1 MPQAGTPVRLHL
13 LGVFA
18 QFAGPEHEVAGTLG
32 ASLQLLENDVLQ
44 FRQEIVNGRH
54 YSDARKLEPVRKV
67 LGDGTS
73 IETVGR
79 VEIDGQP
86 LRVDLMTLDIP
97 EDLAP
102 NLFKFK
108 ALSSP
113 ASFTLFDVFL
123 ESRLPH
129 GCPFHS
135 EGEGVPL
142 AKIGAILRL
151 QDRVEFGK
159 AMALLRQSLSGSDEL
174 DEARGQALT
183 FMAVVIA
190 ALLETGGSRSLLKEQ
205 LLAAREL
212 ESCETGEQVWR
223 AVEPRIERMAAG
235 LLHDSSNPTDHL
247 IDRALALV
255 ERNYARQIT
264 DAAVAQQLGLS
275 TSHFRH
281 LFRMATGQ
289 PFHKYLVAVRLEKAK
304 QMLVEEQ
311 SPIGSV
317 AKSVGFLGISH
328 FTRAFVQRFSITPSQ
343 ARRG

>member
-1 MPQAGTPVRLHL
+1 VRLHL
-13 LGVFA
+13 LGIFA

-32 ASLQLLENDVLQ
+32 ASLQLLDEDSIQ

-67 LGDGTS
+67 LGDGMS
-73 IETVGR
+73 VETVGKR
-79 VEIDGQP
+79 EVEGQA

-97 EDLAP
+97 EDLDVSS
-102 NLFKFK
+102 FKFK
-108 ALSSP
+108 ALASP
-113 ASFTLFDVFL
+113 ASFTIFDVFL
-123 ESRLPH
+123 EHQMPH

-159 AMALLRQSLSGSDEL
+159 ALALLKHALLQPGEI

-183 FMAVVIA
+183 FLAVVTA
-190 ALLETGGSRSLLKEQ
+190 AMLETGGSRSLLKEQ

-212 ESCETGEQVWR
+212 EHCDTGEQVWR
-223 AVEPRIERMAAG
+223 SIEPRIEKMASG
-235 LLHDSSNPTDHL
+235 LMHDSSNPTDHL

-281 LFRMATGQ
+281 LFRQATGQ
-289 PFHKYLVAVRLEKAK
+289 PFHKYLIAVRLEKAR
-304 QMLVEEQ
+304 QMLVDEQ
-311 SPIGSV
+311 SPVGSV

-328 FTRAFVQRFSITPSQ
+328 FTRAFVQRFGITPSH
-343 ARRG
+343 ARRA